1 VTSAWVV
8 VDLAFGDSG
17 KGTITD
23 WLVRRHGA
31 KLVVRW
37 NGGAQAG
44 HNVVTADGRHHT
56 FSQFGSG
63 HFVEG
68 VRTHLSEEVV
78 VHPTALLVEA
88 GMLERGALA
97 RLTIAESA
105 RIVTPCHQA
114 AGRLRE
120 LATRHGSCGVG
131 VGEAVRDCLE
141 HPDDALRARDLRGDC
156 REKLRRIQER
166 LRASAPDLDH
176 PERRVL
182 DDAGLCDRWM
192 EAIGA
197 VRPCIVADDALKLE
211 GPVVLE
217 GAHGVLLDEWRGFHP
232 HTTWHPCTSD
242 AALAFLKRHGFDGEV
257 QRLGVLRTYLTRHG
271 AGPFPTHL
279 PLPFAEAHNSSEGWQ
294 GEFRTGWPDLV
305 LARYAVDVS
314 PVDGL
319 ALTHV
324 DRFGSGWKVAT
335 RYESFDLRP
344 GPARD
349 LVAQE
354 RLTWALR
361 SARPVLEEAPD
372 LIERFEGALGVRV
385 VVTSNGPTAADKQQR
400 S

>member
-1 VTSAWVV
+1 MSHAWVV

-44 HNVVTADGRHHT
+44 HNVVTPDGRHHT

-63 HFVEG
+63 SLVPG

-88 GMLERGALA
+88 RLLEDALA
-97 RLTIAESA
+97 RLTISESA
-105 RIVTPCHQA
+105 RIVTPYHQA

-131 VGEAVRDCLE
+131 VGEAVRDCLA
-141 HPDDALRARDLRGDC
+141 HPDDAMRARDLRGAP
-156 REKLRRIQER
+156 RAKLRRIQER
-166 LRASAPDLDH
+166 LRVAAPNIDH

-182 DDAGLCDRWM
+182 EDDGVGDRW
-192 EAIGA
+192 IDA
-197 VRPCIVADDALKLE
+197 VAPMLQCIVPDESLTWD

-232 HTTWHPCTSD
+232 HTTWHSCTSD
-242 AALAFLKRHGFDGEV
+242 AALDFLKRHRFDGDV
-257 QRLGVLRTYLTRHG
+257 RRLGVLRTYLTRHG
-271 AGPFPTHL
+271 AGPFPTES
-279 PLPFAEAHNSSEGWQ
+279 PLPFKEAHNSSEGWQ
-294 GEFRTGWPDLV
+294 GLFRTGWPDLV
-305 LARYAVDVS
+305 LGRYALDVS
-314 PVDGL
+314 PVDGI
-319 ALTHV
+319 ALTHC
-324 DRFGSGWKVAT
+324 DKLGPGWKVAT
-335 RYESFDLRP
+335 RYENLAVKP
-344 GPARD
+344 GPTRD

-354 RLTWALR
+354 RLTRDLFQAK
-361 SARPVLEEAPD
+361 PILEDVAD
-372 LIERFEGALGVRV
+372 FVGRIEGALGKLV
-385 VVTSNGPTAADKQQR
+385 VLTSHGPTADDKRWR